1 MKFDSDTDSFILKGN
16 RGIIMQIG
24 QVIRTYRKKKAMTQ
38 EEMAAR
44 LGVSAPAVNKWEN
57 GNSMPD
63 IMLLA
68 PIARLLDVS
77 LDTLLAFQEELTDR
91 EVNEL
96 VQTLNEKMKSE
107 DYAEVFRWAKKKM
120 EQYPNSEHLHL
131 WMCIVLNAGCI
142 AREIKDEERY
152 DDFLCTSFER
162 LLHSR
167 EEYVRTTA
175 ADSLY
180 GFFMRK
186 EQYEKAEE
194 YLTCFSAQ
202 NPEKKR
208 KQAFLYARMGR
219 SEEAYKLYEELLF
232 SGYQVLSMVFSS
244 MISMALQ
251 EKNMERAEYL
261 TDKMVQLVR
270 LFEAGE
276 FQEYVARLELA
287 QAKED
292 VGETLICAEKM
303 KMLAGAGQ
311 IGDYG
316 SAQLYRHMAF
326 KKLSDEFKTGMREKV
341 IELFR
346 EEEGFGY
353 MKGNRRWEELKD
365 IDEKEK

>member
-1 MKFDSDTDSFILKGN
+1 
-16 RGIIMQIG
+16 
-24 QVIRTYRKKKAMTQ
+24 KKNMTQ
-38 EEMAAR
+38 EEMAVR
-44 LGVSAPAVNKWEN
+44 LGVSAQAVNKWEN

-77 LDTLLAFQEELTDR
+77 LDTLLAFREELTDR

-96 VQTLNEKMKSE
+96 VQTVNEKMKSE

-131 WMCIVLNAGCI
+131 WMCMTLNAGRI
-142 AREIKDEERY
+142 VKEVKEAEQY
-152 DDFLCTSFER
+152 DGFLCTSFER
-162 LLHSR
+162 LLHSK

-194 YLTCFSAQ
+194 YLAYFSDQ

-208 KQAFLYARMGR
+208 KQAFLYAEMGR
-219 SEEAYKLYEELLF
+219 NEEACKLYEELLF
-232 SGYQVLSMVFSS
+232 SGYQVLSTAFFSMLS
-244 MISMALQ
+244 MTLQ
-251 EKNMERAEYL
+251 EKDMVRAEYL
-261 TDKMVQLVR
+261 TDKMVRLAR

-276 FQEYVARLELA
+276 YQEYVVRLELA

-292 VGETLICAEKM
+292 VEETLICAEKM
-303 KMLAGAGQ
+303 LASAGQ
-311 IGDYG
+311 IGDYR
-316 SAQLYRHMAF
+316 SARLYEHMSF
-326 KKLSDEFKTGMREKV
+326 RELSDEFKDGMQKKV

-346 EEEGFGY
+346 EEKSFGY
-353 MKGNRRWEELKD
+353 MKGNRRWEELRNMNERK
-365 IDEKEK
+365 

>member
-1 MKFDSDTDSFILKGN
+1 
-16 RGIIMQIG
+16 MQIG
-24 QVIRTYRKKKAMTQ
+24 QVIRTYRKKKNMTQ

-96 VQTLNEKMKSE
+96 VRTVNEKMKSE
-107 DYAEVFRWAKKKM
+107 DYAAVFRWAKKKM

-131 WMCIVLNAGCI
+131 WMCMTLNAGRI
-142 AREIKDEERY
+142 VKEVKEEETY
-152 DDFLCTSFER
+152 DDFLCSSFER

-194 YLTCFSAQ
+194 YLTYFSSQ
-202 NPEKKR
+202 NPERKR

-219 SEEAYKLYEELLF
+219 NDEACKLYEELLF
-232 SGYQVLSMVFSS
+232 SGYQVLSTVLFS
-244 MISMALQ
+244 MFTMALQ
-251 EKNMERAEYL
+251 DRDMERAEYL
-261 TDKMVQLVR
+261 TDKTVQLIR

-276 FQEYVARLELA
+276 YQEYAVRLELA
-287 QAKED
+287 QAKEN
-292 VGETLICAEKM
+292 VEETLTCAEKM
-303 KMLAGAGQ
+303 LAGIGQ
-311 IGDYG
+311 IGDYR
-316 SAQLYRHMAF
+316 SVRLYGHLSF
-326 KKLSDEFKTGMREKV
+326 KEPSDEFTDGMQEKA

-346 EEEGFGY
+346 DEESFGY
-353 MKGNRRWEELKD
+353 MKGNERWEELIGLHK
-365 IDEKEK
+365 KEKTEQMF

>member
-1 MKFDSDTDSFILKGN
+1 
-16 RGIIMQIG
+16 MQIG

-91 EVNEL
+91 EVNEF
-96 VQTLNEKMKSE
+96 VQTLNEKMESE

-120 EQYPNSEHLHL
+120 EQYPNSEPLHL
-131 WMCIVLNAGCI
+131 WMCVVLNAGCI
-142 AREIKDEERY
+142 AGERKDTEPYE
-152 DDFLCTSFER
+152 DFLCTSFER
-162 LLHSR
+162 LLHSK
-167 EEYVRTTA
+167 EEYIRTTA

-180 GFFMRK
+180 GFFIRK
-186 EQYEKAEE
+186 ERYEKAEE
-194 YLTCFSAQ
+194 YLIYFSSQ

-208 KQAFLYARMGR
+208 KQALLYARMGR
-219 SEEAYKLYEELLF
+219 SEEAYRLYEELLF
-232 SGYQVLSMVFSS
+232 SDYQVLSMVFES

-276 FQEYVARLELA
+276 YQEYMVRLELA
-287 QAKED
+287 QAKGD

-303 KMLAGAGQ
+303 LAGAGQ
-311 IGDYG
+311 ISDYS
-316 SAQLYRHMAF
+316 SARLYRHLSF
-326 KKLSDEFKTGMREKV
+326 KKLSDEFKDGMRDKV
-341 IELFR
+341 IELFQD
-346 EEEGFGY
+346 EEGFGY
-353 MKGNRRWEELKD
+353 MKGNRRWEELMD
-365 IDEKEK
+365 IDGKK

>member
-1 MKFDSDTDSFILKGN
+1 
-16 RGIIMQIG
+16 MQIG
-24 QVIRTYRKKKAMTQ
+24 QVIRTYRKKKNMTQ

-68 PIARLLDVS
+68 PIARLLDIS

-96 VQTLNEKMKSE
+96 VQTVNEKMKSE
-107 DYAEVFRWAKKKM
+107 DFAAVFRWAKKKM

-131 WMCIVLNAGCI
+131 WMCMTLNAGRI
-142 AREIKDEERY
+142 VKEVKEEEVY
-152 DDFLCTSFER
+152 DDFLCASFER

-194 YLTCFSAQ
+194 YLAYFSSQ
-202 NPEKKR
+202 NPERKR

-219 SEEAYKLYEELLF
+219 NEEACKLYEELLF
-232 SGYQVLSMVFSS
+232 SGYQILSMVLSS
-244 MISMALQ
+244 MFTMALQ
-251 EKNMERAEYL
+251 DRDMEGAEYL
-261 TDKMVQLVR
+261 TDKMVQLIR
-270 LFEAGE
+270 LFEAGKY
-276 FQEYVARLELA
+276 QEYAVRLELA
-287 QAKED
+287 QAEAN
-292 VGETLICAEKM
+292 VEETLVCAEG
-303 KMLAGAGQ
+303 MLASVGQ

-316 SAQLYRHMAF
+316 SARLYGHMSF
-326 KKLSDEFKTGMREKV
+326 REPSDEFKGGMQEKV

-346 EEEGFGY
+346 DEESFGY
-353 MKGNRRWEELKD
+353 MKGNRRWEEL
-365 IDEKEK
+365 IGLHEKQKAEQMF